1 VSHPRGLTAAGAA
14 VLACGALLVAALPGV
29 AAGKRMTFGSSLS
42 QPPTETAAPGTC
54 DTTGT
59 SRDIGKC
66 TRVALGFPATG
77 TASGGVQA
85 PVGGVIRRIRVRS
98 AVAGTVRVTLAR
110 VRKLDRDAARGQ
122 GRAVSKGALLRVR
135 GRGLRS
141 HKPVESFRVHLRVRR
156 GDYLALRG
164 ASFGMLRCQG
174 GDVEQ
179 LVFAPPLRTGKGYR
193 TSNGFDSCTALVQ
206 AVIR

>member
-1 VSHPRGLTAAGAA
+1 MSAARGLNAACAA
-14 VLACGALLVAALPGV
+14 ALAGGALLVAASPGV
-29 AAGKRMTFGSSLS
+29 AAGKRVVFGSSLS
-42 QPPTETAAPGTC
+42 QPPTETAAPATC
-54 DTTGT
+54 DTTGS

-77 TASGGVQA
+77 RAKGGARA
-85 PVGGVIRRIRVRS
+85 PVGGVIRRIRIRS
-98 AVAGTVRVTLAR
+98 AVAGTIRVTLAR

-135 GRGLRS
+135 GRGLKS
-141 HKPVESFRVHLRVRR
+141 HGAVESFRVHLRVHR

-179 LVFAPPLRTGKGYR
+179 LVFIPPLRAGKGFR
-193 TSNGFDSCTALVQ
+193 TSSGFDSCTALVQ